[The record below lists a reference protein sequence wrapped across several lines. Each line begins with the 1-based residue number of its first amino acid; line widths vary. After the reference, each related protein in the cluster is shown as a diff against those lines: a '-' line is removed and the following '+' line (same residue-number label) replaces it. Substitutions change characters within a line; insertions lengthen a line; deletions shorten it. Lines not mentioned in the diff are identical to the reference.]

1 MEVGEASP
9 DRARASARESRFA
22 SALCLRPSLLQEA
35 GVELGYAATWSGHCL
50 E

>member
-9 DRARASARESRFA
+9 DRAPSARESRFA
-22 SALCLRPSLLQEA
+22 SALCLMPSLSQEA

>member
-9 DRARASARESRFA
+9 DRARESRFA
-22 SALCLRPSLLQEA
+22 SALRLMPSLSQEA
-35 GVELGYAATWSGHCL
+35 GAELGYAATWSGHCL